1 MNKFEQVSND
11 EHQMSVAGG
20 RSSSEQ
26 VEQVPRSDVQGRG
39 SSILEGRGSQ
49 GWGIPEGRG

>member
-11 EHQMSVAGG
+11 DHQMSVAGG

-26 VEQVPRSDVQGRG
+26 VEQVPRSDVQG
-39 SSILEGRGSQ
+39 EGVRYPG
-49 GWGIPEGRG
+49 G